1 MKLLV
6 LQYNKSHVQTWI
18 LFSISFCK
26 AQAIPECFTKSD
38 YLFMDLCK
46 TSLMH
51 GPACIAFIT
60 VIVLVCLL
68 NSYKYDTS
76 LLSAWSAFLGFN
88 LLELLPYDLSVG
100 ISPKVL
106 RSDRGAS
113 CAPTKLEGQG
123 PSQGDLQ
130 AVVGK
135 SKTFFSSFICFISA
149 PAFSPLTSVRLKIR
163 LQAQPQ
169 SPGSWGMAESWCCVS
184 VWIKSGCYLA
194 FRIKF
199 DALDYQ

>member
-1 MKLLV
+1 MKLLA

-18 LFSISFCK
+18 LFSISFFK

-51 GPACIAFIT
+51 GPACVAFIT

-68 NSYKYDTS
+68 NRYKYDTS

-88 LLELLPYDLSVG
+88 LLELLPYDPSVG

-106 RSDRGAS
+106 RSRPRCLVCSDKAERTGTQPRWPTS
-113 CAPTKLEGQG
+113 CCGEEQNLFFLLYLLYFRSCIFSIDFCEVENKTSSSA
-123 PSQGDLQ
+123 
-130 AVVGK
+130 AV
-135 SKTFFSSFICFISA
+135 
-149 PAFSPLTSVRLKIR
+149 PR
-163 LQAQPQ
+163 
-169 SPGSWGMAESWCCVS
+169 
-184 VWIKSGCYLA
+184 
-194 FRIKF
+194 
-199 DALDYQ
+199 